1 MRVSNYKAEFADK
14 VTEIIGLGI
23 EDRTERMAA
32 VTALI
37 NSYVE
42 VHGVSP
48 DAAQLDRLSDYIL
61 REELTNTDRM
71 KTRNEE
77 YPFLS
82 ERQFERRR
90 ENEVPLEVAE
100 EYGVDGRSYRLPKRR
115 KRSTRELIHV
125 DAHAKIRNDLRAK
138 RYKRD
143 TSPGD
148 IITYNLYETG
158 GELTEPFVS
167 CVGIGKRWANEM
179 GEVNETEV
187 VREETEETA
196 ELLSAA

>member
-1 MRVSNYKAEFADK
+1 MSNYKAKFADK
-14 VTEIIGLGI
+14 VTEIVGLGI

-32 VTALI
+32 VSALI
-37 NSYVE
+37 DSYVA

-71 KTRNEE
+71 KSRNEE

-100 EYGVDGRSYRLPKRR
+100 EYGADGRNYRVPKRR
-115 KRSTRELIHV
+115 KRSTKELIHV
-125 DAHAKIRNDLRAK
+125 DEHARIHNELRAK

-143 TSPGD
+143 TSPGEVV
-148 IITYNLYETG
+148 TYNLYETG
-158 GELTEPFVS
+158 GELTEPFVN
-167 CVGIGKRWANEM
+167 CRGLGQRWATEM
-179 GEVNETEV
+179 GAMNETEI
-187 VREETEETA
+187 VREEVELITA
-196 ELLSAA
+196 A